1 MLSRLEDERDLI
13 KASKFTGVQSAI
25 IVPPGKESTLVAE
38 ICRKVRISHA
48 TCFIRKTKYAVLRST
63 EIKRLKQLE
72 DQTSRLKTTVAD
84 LTLDREI
91 IQDVI
96 RRKI

>member
-1 MLSRLEDERDLI
+1 M
-13 KASKFTGVQSAI
+13 QSAV
-25 IVPPGKESTLVAE
+25 IVPPGKESALVAE
-38 ICRKVRISHA
+38 IYRTVRISHA
-48 TCFIRKTKYAVLRST
+48 TCVIRKTKYAVLRLT
-63 EIKRLKQLE
+63 EFKRLKQPE
-72 DQTSRLKTTVAD
+72 DQTSRPKTTVAD